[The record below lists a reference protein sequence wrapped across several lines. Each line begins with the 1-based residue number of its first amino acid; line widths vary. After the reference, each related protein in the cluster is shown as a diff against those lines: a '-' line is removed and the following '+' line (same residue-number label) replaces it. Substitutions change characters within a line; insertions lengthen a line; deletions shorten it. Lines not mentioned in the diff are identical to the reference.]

1 MNPPSS
7 QAVLPTWSRYLAALG
22 VLPTLA
28 LAAFGFF
35 ALRREAALARIDAQ
49 SQATALAQVDVD
61 RLASA
66 VFTLPLASGLEVE
79 AWNRSAGP
87 PEAEP
92 LARLHHLR
100 PGLIARFVSS
110 QGSYPPQALRPTTV
124 TAPDPA
130 SRLAVQWNLAVQQEL
145 SSRASEA
152 ATSAW
157 QTTFDLAQGHPSE
170 PIVRFRLGSALGRL
184 GRVHEARN
192 FLESLI
198 LPPTPIAGETGLPLD
213 VLTYR
218 ALLQI
223 ADSDPQASPDAPA
236 WYDRLAQRVLLHWQ
250 LPEALLL
257 ETPPPTPQRLQLW
270 QRIAELHETS
280 RQAFVNVPTQSESNS
295 PSWFNPPST
304 EPHLVTFQSVD
315 GGLWHVL
322 WPESTLNQTLT
333 MNRSSVAAGV
343 PPALEGGVSPS
354 GIPQDSWH
362 GGRSTSNRALSTIV
376 FVNLPSYLDRTV
388 TIAGRQFPSA
398 PEGETLAYA
407 TASTFPALSVTL
419 TLAHPEILDARQRRK
434 TWIFATLITL
444 ATLATVG
451 AFLAALRASERQR
464 QLALQQSEFVAA
476 VSHELRAPLAA
487 VRLLA
492 EELIDLPHEHDSR
505 REEYHRLILREARR
519 LGLLVDN
526 VLRHSRL
533 ERRGPELDR
542 IPIDLSQQ
550 VTSVVQ
556 ALQPT
561 AEERNV
567 ALEVQLPDAPV
578 EAHADP
584 QAITQ
589 ILVNLI
595 DNALKHSPPSSAVTI
610 SLAQSMSPPIPGLAI
625 LQIQDHGPGI
635 PAADH
640 ARIFEAFVRRGSE
653 LRRETPGVGLGLAIV
668 RQLVQAHHG
677 RIRVDSQPG
686 QGACFTV
693 ELPMEPWN
701 V

>member
-7 QAVLPTWSRYLAALG
+7 RSHPPPWSRYLAALG

-49 SQATALAQVDVD
+49 SQATTLAQVDAD

-66 VFTLPLASGLEVE
+66 LFTLPLTSGPEVE
-79 AWNRSAGP
+79 AWNQSAGQ

-110 QGSYPPQALRPTTV
+110 QATYPPQALRPTIV
-124 TAPDPA
+124 QAPDPA
-130 SRLAVQWNLAVQQEL
+130 SRLAAQWNLAVQQEL

-184 GRVHEARN
+184 GRVPEARN
-192 FLESLI
+192 LLESLI
-198 LPPTPIAGETGLPLD
+198 HPPTSIAGETGLPLD

-223 ADSDPQASPDAPA
+223 ADSDPQASQEASA
-236 WYDRLAQRVLLHWQ
+236 WYDGLAQRVLLHWQ

-257 ETPPPTPQRLQLW
+257 EASPPAAQRLRIW
-270 QRIAELHETS
+270 QEIAKLHEAS
-280 RQAFVNVPTQSESNS
+280 RQAFLNVPTQPEPGS
-295 PSWFNPPST
+295 PTWFTQPST
-304 EPHLVTFQSVD
+304 EPHLLTFHPVD
-315 GGLWHVL
+315 GGVWQVH
-322 WPESTLNQTLT
+322 WPESTLKQTLS
-333 MNRSSVAAGV
+333 MNRASVAAGV
-343 PPALEGGVSPS
+343 PPAVEGGVSPP
-354 GIPQDSWH
+354 GLPGSWP
-362 GGRSTSNRALSTIV
+362 GSMNPAPTPLSTTDSVILPGYLGRIV
-376 FVNLPSYLDRTV
+376 S
-388 TIAGRQFPSA
+388 IAGRQFP
-398 PEGETLAYA
+398 PTLPGEPLA
-407 TASTFPALSVTL
+407 TATSSTFPALSVTL
-419 TLAHPEILDARQRRK
+419 TLAHPDILDARQRRK
-434 TWIFATLITL
+434 TWIFATLIKL
-444 ATLATVG
+444 ATLVTLG
-451 AFLAALRASERQR
+451 AFLATFRASERQR

-492 EELIDLPHEHDSR
+492 EELIDLPSEHAPR

-542 IPIDLSQQ
+542 VPIDLSQHIA
-550 VTSVVQ
+550 SVVE

-561 AEERNV
+561 AQERNV
-567 ALEVQLPDAPV
+567 SFEVQLPDAPV

-584 QAITQ
+584 QAFTQ

-595 DNALKHSPPSSAVTI
+595 DNALKHSPPSSTVTI
-610 SLAQSMSPPIPGLAI
+610 SVSQSMSPPIPRLAVVRV
-625 LQIQDHGPGI
+625 QDHGPGI

-668 RQLVQAHHG
+668 RQLVHAHQG

-686 QGACFTV
+686 HGACFTV
-693 ELPMEPWN
+693 ELPLEPQPA
-701 V
+701 